1 MKKMIN
7 ATHLAGPVY
16 QHTLEL
22 KESGANSKT
31 PGTKYITGKLEVVT
45 DNAGVNVVP
54 VHFTYVT
61 ATYGASGKTNDTY
74 NVLMNFINGVYKT
87 VMKDGADAATKVRID
102 SAIGLNEF
110 YDRNDE
116 FVSVKRNDGGF
127 VHVVANIDEAE
138 NERSTFK
145 TDMLIT
151 NVRRVEA
158 DDEKNTPEKVIIKG
172 AIFNFRKDLL
182 PVEYTVLNPIAMDY
196 FEGLGASN
204 SNPILTEVRGR
215 QISETVTR
223 TVTEESAFGEASVR
237 EIKSSR
243 KDFVVTWARRETYEF
258 DSEETI
264 TAAELKEAMANRETT
279 LATIKTRNDEYKA
292 SKSQPSAAAAPAA
305 GGFNF

>member
-1 MKKMIN
+1 MDLIYECATKFVLLERYEYRFVVSKKRKTREMILN
-7 ATHLAGPVY
+7 FHDTDFFHLAGLHY
-16 QHTLEL
+16 LTDISISRNRKDTL
-22 KESGANSKT
+22 KN
-31 PGTKYITGKLEVVT
+31 II
-45 DNAGVNVVP
+45 D
-54 VHFTYVT
+54 
-61 ATYGASGKTNDTY
+61 
-74 NVLMNFINGVYKT
+74 GVYGSY
-87 VMKDGADAATKVRID
+87 MKDGVEKAIKVRID

-182 PVEYTVLNPIAMDY
+182 PVEYTVLNPVAMDY

-223 TVTEESAFGEASVR
+223 TVTEESAFGENYVK
-237 EIKSSR
+237 EVPTTK
-243 KDFVVTWARRETYEF
+243 KDFVITGCKKESWEWDVEG
-258 DSEETI
+258 SI
-264 TAAELKEAMANRETT
+264 TAAELKKAMADREVY
-279 LATIKTRNDEYKA
+279 LAGVKSRQDEYKA
-292 SKSQPSAAAAPAA
+292 SKGQASAAPAT